1 MATLAEPAPAMGR
14 DDRFFLNMAVAMVL
28 TIFVAFSLQLAAGRS
43 SFGAPLM
50 IHAHAIV
57 FMGWV
62 VIFLTQVVLATRGP
76 LALHRKLG
84 WIAAGWVVAMVAMGV
99 AVTIFDART
108 GRIPFFFRPLHFL
121 VFDPMSLFG
130 FAGLTFAAVAQRKR
144 TDWHRRLH
152 FSGMSL
158 MMGPAIG
165 RLLPVPLLVPYAW
178 EVVAAA
184 TLIFPVVGVVGDLRR
199 DGRVHRAWWWGIG
212 AILVTYALT
221 ELITYSPIG
230 TALYHAVVAGSPG
243 AALPPLDFPPAP
255 PMG

>member
-14 DDRFFLNMAVAMVL
+14 EDRFFLNMAVAMVL

-50 IHAHAIV
+50 IHAHAII

-84 WIAAGWVVAMVAMGV
+84 WVAAGWVVAMVAMGV

-108 GRIPFFFRPLHFL
+108 GRIPFIFRPLHFL

-130 FAGLTFAAVAQRKR
+130 FAGLTAAAIVQRKR

-158 MMGPAIG
+158 MMGPAFG
-165 RLLPVPLLVPYAW
+165 RLLPMPLLVPYAW
-178 EVVAAA
+178 EAAAAA
-184 TLIFPVVGVVGDLRR
+184 TLIFPAVGVIGDLRR
-199 DGRVHRAWWWGIG
+199 DGRVHPAWWWGIG
-212 AILVTYALT
+212 AILTVYALT
-221 ELITYSPIG
+221 ELITYSPAG
-230 TALYHAVVAGSPG
+230 VALYHAVVAGSPG
-243 AALPPLDFPPAP
+243 AALPPLDFPPSP